1 MRRANVFY
9 NGILAGELTEFS
21 PNEYVFRYDDGYF
34 ADPKMHAVSLTLP
47 KTQQEY
53 QAPHLFPYFYNLLS
67 EGTNRATQARLL
79 KIDENDNFGLLLA
92 TAGTDTIGAIT
103 IRACLDFSAERILG
117 PGREIFATSEGDV
130 GVPTASEEGVKSTGS
145 EPKRPTG
152 ENFKQVLKPAAQ

>member
-1 MRRANVFY
+1 MRKANVFY
-9 NGILAGELTEFS
+9 NGILAGELTELS
-21 PNEYVFRYDDGYF
+21 PSEYVFRYDDAYF
-34 ADPKMHAVSLTLP
+34 ADRKMPAVSLTLP

-53 QAPHLFPYFYNLLS
+53 YAPHLFPYFYNMLS
-67 EGTNRATQARLL
+67 EGTNRALQSRLL

-103 IRACLDFSAERILG
+103 IRDCLDFSTERILG

-130 GVPTASEEGVKSTGS
+130 GVPTASEEGMKSSGT

-152 ENFKQVLKPAAQ
+152 ENFKQVLKPAVQ